1 MASRAP
7 PPPVAGGTGDA
18 VPLVDLPPAWSML
31 DPAAL
36 VPPRSPAVSALQR
49 DDAASMM
56 TGNLAPDLA
65 APAVAPTDAAAGPGP
80 AVDFALLMR
89 YLAAGDGDAA
99 RLVSE
104 LAAGEDKGMAQD
116 AYFTPAFDPAAKF
129 TFVSASTGLVQGA
142 TLASVRTHL
151 TGRADTVE
159 PFWLDVYAPR
169 DVDVAI
175 LARIVGIHPLTAED
189 MTTDEAREKCEAYDD
204 YLFLCLKTVADDDAT
219 LAGVALREAYYY
231 VVLMPQCV
239 ISVRHEPL
247 RHPADVARR
256 LLAQWAAPR
265 ASSASARSVMPT
277 RAVEPDWVAYAILDD
292 IIDAL
297 RPIIKALEFDVDG
310 IDDLAQILPWSEQ
323 GDLLARMRRA
333 AKRVTQLI
341 RLLHFKDEV
350 VRTLGN
356 RGAAFLS
363 PETRLYL
370 RDIQDHILTLQHSL
384 AIARETVNAAHTGYL
399 SQLSVDMSQV
409 SNETNALMKRI
420 SMLGSLFLPMTF
432 VTGLFGMNI
441 HIPGQN
447 TDTDDPNYIW
457 FWGIVGSM
465 IAMAVI
471 VGGIAMR
478 LGYM

>member
-1 MASRAP
+1 MAGRAP

-89 YLAAGDGDAA
+89 YLSAGDGDAA

-104 LAAGEDKGMAQD
+104 LTAGEDKGMVQD
-116 AYFTPAFDPAAKF
+116 AYLTPAFDPAAKF

-151 TGRADTVE
+151 TGSADTVE

-169 DVDVAI
+169 DVDVAL

-219 LAGVALREAYYY
+219 PRGRRITRGLLLRRAHAAVRDFRAPRTVAAPGRCRAPIARTMGRTAR
-231 VVLMPQCV
+231 VVG
-239 ISVRHEPL
+239 IGAVRH
-247 RHPADVARR
+247 ADKGGR
-256 LLAQWAAPR
+256 
-265 ASSASARSVMPT
+265 
-277 RAVEPDWVAYAILDD
+277 
-292 IIDAL
+292 
-297 RPIIKALEFDVDG
+297 
-310 IDDLAQILPWSEQ
+310 
-323 GDLLARMRRA
+323 
-333 AKRVTQLI
+333 
-341 RLLHFKDEV
+341 
-350 VRTLGN
+350 
-356 RGAAFLS
+356 
-363 PETRLYL
+363 TRLGRV
-370 RDIQDHILTLQHSL
+370 RDSRRYH
-384 AIARETVNAAHTGYL
+384 
-399 SQLSVDMSQV
+399 
-409 SNETNALMKRI
+409 
-420 SMLGSLFLPMTF
+420 
-432 VTGLFGMNI
+432 
-441 HIPGQN
+441 
-447 TDTDDPNYIW
+447 
-457 FWGIVGSM
+457 
-465 IAMAVI
+465 
-471 VGGIAMR
+471 
-478 LGYM
+478 